1 VRQLASMAGA
11 LGAGTQPARSLIG
24 RLLRRG
30 PAAA

>member
-1 VRQLASMAGA
+1 MAEA
-11 LGAGTQPARSLIG
+11 LGAGTQPARKLFG